1 MLISKGHSKASASVF
16 MLLFVAG
23 LLVGGL
29 LVYFVAYNQ
38 VNVLN
43 GKISLLQ
50 NQLSDLQGFQ
60 NSTYQNITILQNET
74 SLAQIYMDL
83 RTSVVL
89 VQGETS
95 DGGVQ
100 GSGFVYN
107 YAGRT
112 VILTNYHVVQDATS
126 LSVTF
131 SNGHGYEATVLGE
144 DPYSDLAVVSVNNA
158 PASEFKPVTIVSSS
172 TLDVGEPVIA
182 IGNPYGLVGS
192 LTTGVVSATGRTIQ
206 EDTAGGFAIANIIQT
221 SAPINPGNSGGPL
234 LNAVGNVVGIT
245 TAIVSESQGLGF
257 AIPSDTILREIS
269 ALINSGTYNG
279 HSYLGVTGLDMDYFS
294 AKSMGTSVTYGWQI
308 KSVVNGGPSD
318 GALRVNDIIVAMNQT
333 VIKNNDDLASYLEQF
348 TLPGDR
354 IVLTVV
360 RADSSTDVVV
370 TLGSR
375 PPPT

>member
-1 MLISKGHSKASASVF
+1 MLICKGHSKASASVF
-16 MLLFVAG
+16 MILFVAG

-38 VNVLN
+38 VSVLN

-74 SLAQIYMDL
+74 SLAQIYTDL
-83 RTSVVL
+83 RNSVVL

-112 VILTNYHVVQDATS
+112 VVLTNYHVVQDATS

-158 PASEFKPVTIVSSS
+158 PTSEFKPVTIVSSS

-269 ALINSGTYNG
+269 ALINSGSYNG
-279 HSYLGVTGLDMDYFS
+279 HSYLGVTGIDMDYFS

-308 KSVVNGGPSD
+308 KSIVNGGPSD
-318 GALRVNDIIVAMNQT
+318 GALNVNDIIIAMNQT
-333 VIKNNDDLASYLEQF
+333 VIRNNDDLASYLEQY

-354 IVLTVV
+354 IVLTVI

-370 TLGSR
+370 TLGPR
-375 PPPT
+375 PLPT

>member
-1 MLISKGHSKASASVF
+1 MLISKGNSKASASVF

-38 VNVLN
+38 VGVLN
-43 GKISLLQ
+43 GKISQLQ

-89 VQGETS
+89 VQGETG

-112 VILTNYHVVQDATS
+112 IVLTNYHVVQDATS

-158 PASEFKPVTIVSSS
+158 PASEFKSVTIVSSS

-279 HSYLGVTGLDMDYFS
+279 HSYLGVTGIDMDYFS

-308 KSVVNGGPSD
+308 KSIVNGGPSD
-318 GALRVNDIIVAMNQT
+318 GTLRVNDIIVAMNQT
-333 VIKNNDDLASYLEQF
+333 VIKNNDDLASYLEQY

-354 IVLTVV
+354 IVLTVI
-360 RADSSTDVVV
+360 RADSSTDVVI
-370 TLGSR
+370 TLGPR

>member
-1 MLISKGHSKASASVF
+1 
-16 MLLFVAG
+16 
-23 LLVGGL
+23 VG
-29 LVYFVAYNQ
+29 
-38 VNVLN
+38 VLN
-43 GKISLLQ
+43 GKLSLLQ

-74 SLAQIYMDL
+74 SLAQIYTDL
-83 RTSVVL
+83 RDSVVL

-95 DGGVQ
+95 DGSVQ

-112 VILTNYHVVQDATS
+112 VVLTNYHVVQDTTS

-158 PASEFKPVTIVSSS
+158 PTSEFKPVSIVSSS

-269 ALINSGTYNG
+269 ALINSGSYNG
-279 HSYLGVTGLDMDYFS
+279 HSYLGVTGIDMDYFS

-318 GALRVNDIIVAMNQT
+318 GVLNVNDIIIAMNQT
-333 VIKNNDDLASYLEQF
+333 VIRNNDDLASYLEQY

-354 IVLTVV
+354 IVLTVI
-360 RADSSTDVVV
+360 RADSSNDVVV
-370 TLGSR
+370 TLGPR
-375 PPPT
+375 PPPS